1 MAEVTFVIEGT
12 GKKGADSSLTDITF
26 TKIKIGDKESE
37 EISGDAGPDHKNA
50 KKALSELLSKSADET
65 GVSESSS
72 PDSDDGKLK
81 PLVETSVSSLD
92 ISTSNGGGSSHK
104 RKSYKKEK
112 KIKGGKRKS
121 MRRHKHV

>member
-1 MAEVTFVIEGT
+1 MDEVTFVIEGT
-12 GKKGADSSLTDITF
+12 GKKGGDNSLKEIKF
-26 TKIKIGDKESE
+26 TSIKIDNDTLPVTD
-37 EISGDAGPDHKNA
+37 SGDHENA
-50 KKALSELLSKSADET
+50 KKVLLELLSKSADET

-72 PDSDDGKLK
+72 PNSDDGKLK
-81 PLVETSVSSLD
+81 PPVETSVSTLD
-92 ISTSNGGGSSHK
+92 SDTSNGGGSSHK